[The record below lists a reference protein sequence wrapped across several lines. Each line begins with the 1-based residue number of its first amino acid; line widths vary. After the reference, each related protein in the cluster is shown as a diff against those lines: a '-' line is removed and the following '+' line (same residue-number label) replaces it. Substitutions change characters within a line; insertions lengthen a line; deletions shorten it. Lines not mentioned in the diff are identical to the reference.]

1 MHRKGD
7 TLLFDP
13 YEKIYAAGDK
23 PTSAFLI
30 VIGSVDIF
38 TQTDLK
44 VANLKSGEIFG
55 EISLSLDSVRT
66 VSAIAG
72 STGATLKMISKEV
85 LDVIAKRQD
94 LTSVML
100 EQAQRRLTSANKNLN
115 TLAQELEHLSG
126 ETKEI
131 SRMSEISG
139 SSFKNIRG
147 RVNQVGAKLE
157 QLSKL
162 APQPGPNEPVNSHEL
177 CVGNNLSTPSRE
189 DKSSEQASIFTD
201 TKLAESEI
209 DAIDQKKTLTT
220 PKKDNILAKQIL
232 ASASEEDQTI
242 HDQMSVDEEAQ
253 YIWDMTTSSRSRY
266 SRVGDEDR
274 IKGVL
279 IRAIKSSARIYIF
292 GTSEANRLTGRLLD
306 EDKEQDALYLHFPN
320 EVPVQSLAER
330 HDLLDICGI
339 VDGRLYKMVA
349 VMKSASLA
357 DGANTSSRSVYGGT
371 LMELSYPKQL
381 MNLQSEEKIKLE
393 VPTDKIQIAAHLK
406 QGTQVLAKGAVT
418 SISID
423 SLTIDFEQLSHDTPT
438 LKQKT
443 IRVDLLAGVVN
454 FGVDLNIMTTQS
466 KQAQKSVTIE
476 AKVASLDEKTLAS
489 FARVN
494 RHVER
499 IKFKLE
505 QEKVL
510 P

>member
-30 VIGSVDIF
+30 VMGSVDIF

-177 CVGNNLSTPSRE
+177 CVGINLSTPSRE

-220 PKKDNILAKQIL
+220 PKKDNILANQIL

-266 SRVGDEDR
+266 SRVGDDDR

-320 EVPVQSLAER
+320 EVPVQGLAER

-357 DGANTSSRSVYGGT
+357 NGTNIGLSVYGGT
-371 LMELSYPKQL
+371 FMELSYPKQL
-381 MNLQSEEKIKLE
+381 MNLQYEEQTKLE
-393 VPTDKIQIAAHLK
+393 VPTDKIEIAAHLK

-418 SISID
+418 FISTD
-423 SLTIDFEQLSHDTPT
+423 SLTIEFEQLGHDSPT